1 MTAVTV
7 LGALGMRV
15 ATATPTPSPT
25 PPFNPNDVTPGVLG
39 FVMTALLFVA
49 VGLLVWRLI
58 VRVSRHDHR
67 MRVRRELVQ
76 EVRER
81 DARAEVEPGR
91 ESSTPDVQTRDG
103 ESGQAR

>member
-1 MTAVTV
+1 MTAVTA

-67 MRVRRELVQ
+67 MRVRRELEQ

-81 DARAEVEPGR
+81 DARAEAELGR
-91 ESSTPDVQTRDG
+91 ESSTPDVQARDG
-103 ESGQAR
+103 ESGQVR